1 VFDTATEEH
10 LDVNICVGGGKLC
23 NLTERVETL
32 GELTDDDSGPG
43 EELWSHGE
51 VPEAVG
57 QLDPNRIVRQRLL
70 AGDGVLMHSNVLGTV
85 QRNRAERHG
94 AVSVSDDDNSAG
106 VRCLDV
112 SASLGQDEA
121 IGRVDGHEVVG
132 FEVGKPTQD
141 LEVEG
146 VPH

>member
-10 LDVNICVGGGKLC
+10 LDVSICVSGGKLC

-57 QLDPNRIVRQRLL
+57 QFDPNRIVRQRLL
-70 AGDGVLMHSNVLGTV
+70 AGDGILMYSNVLGAV
-85 QRNRAERHG
+85 QRYRAQRHG

-106 VRCLDV
+106 GGCLDR
-112 SASLGQDEA
+112 SASLGQDKP
-121 IGRVDGHEVVG
+121 IGRVDGHEVVCL
-132 FEVGKPTQD
+132 EIGKPTQD
-141 LEVEG
+141 LEVE
-146 VPH
+146 VVAH